1 MDLLASENGK
11 DGSKNEAGSHTHEQM
26 KAQTAMRA
34 ELIQTMHDLRAERG
48 RMDSAMKQ
56 RQAILDA
63 IEHCEKTRIDVR
75 QQLRKNAHKM
85 AQEMQEESI
94 CASAK
99 CLCSSFCPVH
109 GKPNWRR
116 TGKRHAF
123 AELYAQILFAGQ
135 QAESVHATNPANA
148 AHDKTQ
154 KRRGGVRRGMAAI
167 WSSLAQSWQWGNA
180 AAWKSVSAVVMWC
193 LLRC

>member
-85 AQEMQEESI
+85 AQEMQEEHLRLSQVPLQQLLPGTWQAQLEEDWQEARI
-94 CASAK
+94 RRAVRADPFRRPASRERPCHQPRKCCA
-99 CLCSSFCPVH
+99 
-109 GKPNWRR
+109 
-116 TGKRHAF
+116 
-123 AELYAQILFAGQ
+123 
-135 QAESVHATNPANA
+135 
-148 AHDKTQ
+148 
-154 KRRGGVRRGMAAI
+154 
-167 WSSLAQSWQWGNA
+167 
-180 AAWKSVSAVVMWC
+180 
-193 LLRC
+193 